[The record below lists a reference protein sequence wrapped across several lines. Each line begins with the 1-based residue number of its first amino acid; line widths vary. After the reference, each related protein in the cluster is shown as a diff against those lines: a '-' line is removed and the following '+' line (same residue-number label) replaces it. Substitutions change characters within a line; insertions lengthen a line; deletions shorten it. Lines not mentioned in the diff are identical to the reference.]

1 MADPNSRGPGVW
13 VPPPILFVVGF
24 LIAWL
29 LDRRVYPMP
38 MVPPQWATALG
49 VVGFGITIIGIA
61 IGAWG
66 MLTFARAH
74 TAIVPIRPASQL
86 VQHGPYRF
94 TRNPMYSGL
103 TFAYLGVAALFN
115 LAWAILVLPVVV
127 VALRRLV
134 IVREEAYLQR
144 EFGAEYEDYRR
155 RVRRWL

>member
-1 MADPNSRGPGVW
+1 M
-13 VPPPILFVVGF
+13 
-24 LIAWL
+24 
-29 LDRRVYPMP
+29 
-38 MVPPQWATALG
+38 LG
-49 VVGFGITIIGIA
+49 VIGLVITLIGIA

-74 TAIVPIRPASQL
+74 TAIVPIRPASRL

-127 VALRRLV
+127 LGLRHFV
-134 IVREEAYLQR
+134 IAREEAYLQR
-144 EFGAEYEDYRR
+144 EFGREYDDYRR